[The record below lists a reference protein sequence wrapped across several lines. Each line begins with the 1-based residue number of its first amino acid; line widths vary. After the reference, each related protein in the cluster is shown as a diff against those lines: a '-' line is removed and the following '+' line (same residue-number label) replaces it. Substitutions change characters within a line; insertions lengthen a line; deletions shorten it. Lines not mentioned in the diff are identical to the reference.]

1 MLKELEIL
9 FQRLQSIVYTTLSV
23 QSQFSFLNIVWG
35 RIFRTVLLVFE
46 PFLDM
51 MLMPTAY
58 SDNSIGL
65 NTQFQIQKA
74 SMVYKSLN
82 DLVPG
87 YLSSKVVK
95 G

>member
-1 MLKELEIL
+1 M
-9 FQRLQSIVYTTLSV
+9 
-23 QSQFSFLNIVWG
+23 
-35 RIFRTVLLVFE
+35 LLVFE

-58 SDNSIGL
+58 SDNLIGL

-82 DLVPG
+82 DVVQNILDPKGLRDSVNQETNCPVPA
-87 YLSSKVVK
+87 S
-95 G
+95 